1 MNESQRAEAQAL
13 LVRAADLEGQRQ
25 AARRA
30 HNVEHEQ
37 RLANELRRLWARYAA
52 LERVA

>member
-1 MNESQRAEAQAL
+1 MTESQRHEQQAL
-13 LVRAADLEGQRQ
+13 LTRAADLEGQRQ

-37 RLANELRRLWARYAA
+37 RLTEELRRAWARYTA
-52 LERVA
+52 LENNA

>member
-1 MNESQRAEAQAL
+1 LRATSGDSRIVSGSL
-13 LVRAADLEGQRQ
+13 SIRFRQ

-37 RLANELRRLWARYAA
+37 RLADELRKLWARYAA